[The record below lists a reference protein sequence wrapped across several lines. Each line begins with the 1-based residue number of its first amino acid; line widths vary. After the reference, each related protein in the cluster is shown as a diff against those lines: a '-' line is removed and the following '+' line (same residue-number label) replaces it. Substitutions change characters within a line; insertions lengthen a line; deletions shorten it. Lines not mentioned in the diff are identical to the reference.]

1 MGQAAISLVS
11 FFIIFLTIIDFK
23 KVKFILKKNLNF
35 DYVLIIF
42 FLYIVLSSSFKSLSI
57 FINSLYLTRFLLL
70 YFSIKYL
77 ILNLSLKDFR
87 IFLKI
92 IFFCSI
98 FVIIDLFYQK
108 YFGLD
113 FFGFGAPLGN
123 ELRLTGPFKNEPIPG
138 SYLLNIGFYSI
149 VFLYMFFFK
158 AKVYNKNLVI
168 ISTILI
174 FALAIFLTGE
184 RMSFLM
190 FIFLNCIIFVFFTKI
205 RKQIFFSF
213 ILILISISVISYS
226 NNYYKDRIFNFSY
239 NIGIYKD
246 YNKSDNNMT
255 FLDSQWGAHLLTS
268 YEMFRNNPLTGV
280 GVRQF
285 RVQCSENDYAKI
297 NSKSKDIR
305 CSTHPHNLY
314 FEILSETGLVGLFL
328 FTIFLFLVSVHFIKI
343 FKSSKKYY
351 ICILSVYTFCV
362 FLMLFWPI
370 RSTGSFFSN
379 FNGSVYWLI
388 ISLLS
393 GLLFKQDLKNN
404 NNC

>member
-1 MGQAAISLVS
+1 
-11 FFIIFLTIIDFK
+11 
-23 KVKFILKKNLNF
+23 
-35 DYVLIIF
+35 
-42 FLYIVLSSSFKSLSI
+42 
-57 FINSLYLTRFLLL
+57 
-70 YFSIKYL
+70 
-77 ILNLSLKDFR
+77 
-87 IFLKI
+87 
-92 IFFCSI
+92 
-98 FVIIDLFYQK
+98 
-108 YFGLD
+108 
-113 FFGFGAPLGN
+113 
-123 ELRLTGPFKNEPIPG
+123 
-138 SYLLNIGFYSI
+138 
-149 VFLYMFFFK
+149 MFFFK